1 MICARSAPVRA
12 PRSRLSSRSGTSP
25 APVDDRAT
33 GLPLLRTWRAVYA
46 FVVVAFL
53 TWVAIL
59 TALQRVF
66 S

>member
-1 MICARSAPVRA
+1 MEAERSEDEHVGP
-12 PRSRLSSRSGTSP
+12 PP

-33 GLPLLRTWRAVYA
+33 GLPLLRTWPAVYV

-53 TWVAIL
+53 TWVALL
-59 TALQRVF
+59 TALDRVF